1 MTAIDF
7 IKKFEGCKL
16 KAYQKKGD
24 LPTIGYGTTFYP
36 NGVTVKLGDVIT
48 QSQADEYLSAYIV
61 TMNGDIKKVLK
72 AELNPN
78 QRVAIMSFVYN
89 FGITKF
95 KKSTLLKKI
104 NINPEDP
111 SIRDEFAKW
120 ISKGT
125 IFEKGLRIRRAAE
138 ADIYFTPC

>member
-61 TMNGDIKKVLK
+61 TMNGDIKKVL
-72 AELNPN
+72 
-78 QRVAIMSFVYN
+78 
-89 FGITKF
+89 
-95 KKSTLLKKI
+95 
-104 NINPEDP
+104 
-111 SIRDEFAKW
+111 
-120 ISKGT
+120 
-125 IFEKGLRIRRAAE
+125 
-138 ADIYFTPC
+138 